1 MGSLASVEPDAAFV
15 AKLREELAKAS
26 PSSRRQIAEKVV
38 LAALGSIPWVG
49 AVLSVLAAIPGEQR
63 DEHADDLRTK
73 WLEEH
78 EKKLDLLRGTLDEMQ
93 RRFDALGDTVAER
106 IGSEDY
112 LAIVRQAFKAWD
124 NAETAEKR
132 RYAANLVTN
141 AAGTRA
147 SSDDVVRLFIDWLDV
162 YDETHFTVIR
172 HIYANPGAT
181 RFDIWSTIYGQLP
194 REDSAEADLFKML
207 IRDLSMGG
215 VIRQERDTNALGQFV
230 RKQPEKRR
238 GPAPTVMK
246 SAFDDEEQ
254 YVLTDLGRRFVHY
267 TLSDAIGRLA
277 DGVA

>member
-1 MGSLASVEPDAAFV
+1 MTSLVPIEPDAAFI
-15 AKLREELAKAS
+15 AKLREELAKTS
-26 PSSRRQIAEKVV
+26 PSRRRQIAEKVI

-49 AVLSVLAAIPGEQR
+49 GVLSILAAIPEERRG
-63 DEHADDLRTK
+63 EHADDIRSK

-78 EKKLDLLRGTLDEMQ
+78 ERKLELLRSTLDEMQ

-106 IGSEDY
+106 VESDEY

-132 RYAANLVTN
+132 GYAANLVTN

-147 SSDDVVRLFIDWLDV
+147 SSDDVVRLFIDWLDL
-162 YDETHFTVIR
+162 YHEAHFAVIR

-207 IRDLSMGG
+207 VRDLSMGG
-215 VIRQERDTNALGQFV
+215 VIRQERDTNTLGQFV
-230 RKQPEKRR
+230 RKQPAKRR
-238 GPAPTVMK
+238 GPAPAVMK
-246 SAFDDEEQ
+246 SAFDDDEH
-254 YVLTDLGRRFVHY
+254 YVLTELGRRFVHY
-267 TLSDAIGRLA
+267 TLTDAVGRLA
-277 DGVA
+277 DGAA